1 MADQKNEGAKI
12 MSAPVIPVQ
21 KPALSID
28 GVSVDA
34 NSEEVQGAKT
44 FEDVQALGLFDHFNE
59 GAKGRAE
66 AKLAVELGI
75 PVDEVENTEDGSSD
89 EEEDVVGSVDV
100 NPPPTT

>member
-28 GVSVDA
+28 GVIVDA

-75 PVDEVENTEDGSSD
+75 PVDVEGAEESTEEGDD
-89 EEEDVVGSVDV
+89 DVVGSVDV